1 MEDLGGK
8 VAGETTEM
16 APETA
21 VNSTSELR
29 KRRSTRIVQAVPLQ
43 VTGVDALGRPFME
56 RTSSLILNCHGCRYQ
71 SKHYVLKNMWVKLE
85 VPHAEADQPP
95 RTVRGRVAWIQ
106 RPRTVRQF
114 FQVALEL
121 ESPGNVWGIAFPPE
135 DWFAPTEA
143 EKAQAAAAA
152 HGAPQVNLPLPPLT
166 PPPMPA
172 DTSDTEF
179 HVSLSEPEPP
189 APASPDNVRVFP
201 SPASTTD
208 ASLQLARHVT
218 RLLAEARQQIQAA
231 AREAASQAVAT
242 ERTSSTEQWEQ
253 KVAESRDSLQRE
265 VAASIEKIQEESH
278 ARSREAHE
286 AAATALQEELPKRLA
301 PQLEE
306 VTRNLTSHLSDEG
319 RVQRAAHAEQLTN
332 AAESLSEV
340 CQQAEDTTARLLSA
354 AEEAE
359 QRISAQSDAMQKA
372 IAEIA
377 AQREQLRNANRDNLN
392 AVATETHQKA
402 EAALAAALEKWRSDL
417 GAEVEAAQRRW
428 QAAVDAGLASAQEL
442 AAASVTDRANA
453 LLSAFHQE
461 SDYHTTNLRTAA
473 AENSERAERQA
484 QTARELLQSQTERAE
499 AAANRATETADRLE
513 QLSARLETVQQ
524 HALTNF
530 QSQADDVLSLHR
542 NELHRHSE
550 SVLEEINGRI
560 RTAFDDSSRDAIARF
575 TEQVQ
580 SMLQPHVQQA
590 DQAMQRLAGGRS
602 LLDAAVALHQDKIRA
617 STDEAF
623 ADALHQFRS
632 NLGGVEEILRVTTD
646 SVTSRGMT
654 DFEMRLEELKQKTV
668 EDLNKSA
675 EWYEKRAQTQTQ
687 AVADKAAELAARH
700 LREQAGNISNEFT
713 GELDQSSRNFVAYAQ
728 TQMADVVS
736 EAFDRARSLFTEAA
750 ETTTAA
756 FIDEI
761 QQHARRDLDGFEAE
775 LKRSTSE
782 TRSLIDTA
790 HSELTQ
796 LVTSEQENFLRRFQD
811 SLLGTIEAGV
821 AEANER
827 VQAGFRPVIES
838 WKAMTAAQQEELQN
852 SYTRIGDQAAA
863 QFRDRLDNVSN
874 QWMLATVTS
883 FDHQS
888 RDSVA
893 RVTAGAE
900 EKLRDTFTKVFAD
913 MGDTLRE
920 RMREIASSLNFAAA
934 AATTPTAEAPA
945 ATAIR
950 LKPRA
955 NQSSNQDHF
964 ASPRMAHWSPKQPV
978 ARSPAISDR
987 FSVQQNE
994 VGPDGTYFLPSRI
1007 GSASTSFRD
1016 FTIPCVS
1023 FLYFL

>member
-21 VNSTSELR
+21 VNPTSELR

-85 VPHAEADQPP
+85 VPNPQEGEPP

-106 RPRTVRQF
+106 RPRTVRQL

-121 ESPGNVWGIAFPPE
+121 EAPGNVWGIAFPPE
-135 DWFAPTEA
+135 DWFAQSE
-143 EKAQAAAAA
+143 AAATQSDAA
-152 HGAPQVNLPLPPLT
+152 PIGSHATTHLDLPLPPLA
-166 PPPMPA
+166 PPPISPA
-172 DTSDTEF
+172 ENSDTEF
-179 HVSLSEPEPP
+179 HVSLTDSD
-189 APASPDNVRVFP
+189 ATAASTAASGNPDNVRVFP

-231 AREAASQAVAT
+231 AREAASQAVT
-242 ERTSSTEQWEQ
+242 SERASSAEQWEQ

-265 VAASIEKIQEESH
+265 VAASIEKIQEESQT
-278 ARSREAHE
+278 RSREAHE

-306 VTRNLTSHLSDEG
+306 VARNLTSRLSDEG
-319 RVQRAAHAEQLTN
+319 RVQRAAHAEQLTS
-332 AAESLSEV
+332 AAETLSEV
-340 CQQAEDTTARLLSA
+340 CQQAEETTARLLSA
-354 AEEAE
+354 SEQAE
-359 QRISAQSDAMQKA
+359 QHISAQSDALQKA
-372 IAEIA
+372 IAEVT
-377 AQREQLRNANRDNLN
+377 AQREQLLTSNRDNLN
-392 AVATETHQKA
+392 AAATEAQQKA
-402 EAALAAALEKWRSDL
+402 EAALAAALEKWRADL
-417 GAEVEAAQRRW
+417 GGEVEAAQHRW
-428 QAAVDAGLASAQEL
+428 QAAVDAALASSQEV
-442 AAASVTDRANA
+442 ATATVTERANA

-473 AENSERAERQA
+473 AESSANAERQA

-513 QLSARLETVQQ
+513 QLAARLETVQQ

-542 NELHRHSE
+542 NELHRNSE

-560 RTAFDDSSRDAIARF
+560 RTAFDESSQQAISRF

-580 SMLQPHVQQA
+580 SVLQPHVQQA
-590 DQAMQRLAGGRS
+590 DEAMQRLAGGRS
-602 LLDAAVALHQDKIRA
+602 LLDAAVALHQDRIRA

-623 ADALHQFRS
+623 ADALQQFRS

-646 SVTSRGMT
+646 SVTSRGMA
-654 DFEMRLEELKQKTV
+654 DFEMRLEDLKQKTV

-687 AVADKAAELAARH
+687 AAADKAGEQAAKQF
-700 LREQAGNISNEFT
+700 REQASHIANEFA

-790 HSELTQ
+790 HSELAQ
-796 LVTSEQENFLRRFQD
+796 RVTAEQENFLRRFQD
-811 SLLGTIEAGV
+811 SLHGTIEAGV

-838 WKAMTAAQQEELQN
+838 WKAMTAAQQDELQN
-852 SYTRIGDQAAA
+852 SYARIGDQAAA

-874 QWMLATVTS
+874 QWMLATVSS

-893 RVTAGAE
+893 RITASAE
-900 EKLRDTFTKVFAD
+900 DKMRDAFTKAFAE
-913 MGDTLRE
+913 MGDTLRD
-920 RMREIASSLNFAAA
+920 RMREIASSLNFATAPA
-934 AATTPTAEAPA
+934 PATAEPS
-945 ATAIR
+945 TPIE
-950 LKPRA
+950 
-955 NQSSNQDHF
+955 NIGE
-964 ASPRMAHWSPKQPV
+964 PK
-978 ARSPAISDR
+978 D
-987 FSVQQNE
+987 
-994 VGPDGTYFLPSRI
+994 
-1007 GSASTSFRD
+1007 
-1016 FTIPCVS
+1016 
-1023 FLYFL
+1023 

>member
-1 MEDLGGK
+1 MDELSSNL
-8 VAGETTEM
+8 AGETTEM

-85 VPHAEADQPP
+85 VPNPQEGEAP

-106 RPRTVRQF
+106 RPRTVRQL

-121 ESPGNVWGIAFPPE
+121 EAPGNVWGIAFPPE
-135 DWFAPTEA
+135 DWFA
-143 EKAQAAAAA
+143 QSDSAAAESAS
-152 HGAPQVNLPLPPLT
+152 APIGTTTHLELPLPPLA
-166 PPPMPA
+166 PPPMPP
-172 DTSDTEF
+172 SENSETEF
-179 HVSLSEPEPP
+179 HVSLTDSDAIPTASSASPAPPP
-189 APASPDNVRVFP
+189 ANPDNVRVFP

-231 AREAASQAVAT
+231 AREAASQAVGA
-242 ERTSSTEQWEQ
+242 ERTASAEQWEN
-253 KVAESRDSLQRE
+253 KVAESRDNLQRE
-265 VAASIEKIQEESH
+265 VAAATEKLHEDSQS
-278 ARSREAHE
+278 RSREAHE
-286 AAATALQEELPKRLA
+286 AAAAALQEELPKRLA

-306 VTRNLTSHLSDEG
+306 VARNLTSHLSDEG
-319 RVQRAAHAEQLTN
+319 RAQRAAHSEQLTS

-340 CQQAEDTTARLLSA
+340 CQQAEETTARLLSA
-354 AEEAE
+354 SE
-359 QRISAQSDAMQKA
+359 QADQHISAQADALQKA
-372 IAEIA
+372 LGEAA
-377 AQREQLRNANRDNLN
+377 AQREQLLSANRDSLT
-392 AVATETHQKA
+392 AAADETQQKT

-417 GAEVEAAQRRW
+417 GGEVESAQHRW
-428 QAAVDAGLASAQEL
+428 QATVDTALASAQEV
-442 AAASVTDRANA
+442 AAATVTERANA

-473 AENSERAERQA
+473 AEHGDKADRQA

-513 QLSARLETVQQ
+513 QLASRLETVQQ
-524 HALTNF
+524 HALNNF
-530 QSQADDVLSLHR
+530 QSQADDALNLHR

-560 RTAFDDSSRDAIARF
+560 RTAFDNSSREAVARF
-575 TEQVQ
+575 GEQVEGV
-580 SMLQPHVQQA
+580 LLPHVTRA
-590 DQAMQRLAGGRS
+590 DEAMQRLAGGRS
-602 LLDAAVALHQDKIRA
+602 LLDAALSLHQDRIRS

-623 ADALHQFRS
+623 AEALQQFRS
-632 NLGGVEEILRVTTD
+632 NLGGIEEVLRVTTE
-646 SVTSRGMT
+646 SVTSRGMS
-654 DFEMRLEELKQKTV
+654 DFEMRLEDLKQKTV

-675 EWYEKRAQTQTQ
+675 EWYEKRAQNQTQ
-687 AVADKAAELAARH
+687 AAADKAGEQAAKQ
-700 LREQAGNISNEFT
+700 LREQAGNIANEFS
-713 GELDQSSRNFVAYAQ
+713 GEIDQSSRNFVAYAQ

-736 EAFDRARSLFTEAA
+736 EAFDRARSLFSEAA

-761 QQHARRDLDGFEAE
+761 QQHARRDLDGFESE

-790 HSELTQ
+790 HSELAQ
-796 LVTSEQENFLRRFQD
+796 RVTLEQENFLRRFQD
-811 SLLGTIEAGV
+811 SLHGTIEAGV
-821 AEANER
+821 AEAHER

-838 WKAMTAAQQEELQN
+838 WKAMTAAQQDELQS
-852 SYTRIGDQAAA
+852 SYARIGDQAAT

-888 RDSVA
+888 RDSVS

-900 EKLRDTFTKVFAD
+900 EKLRETFTKVFAD
-913 MGDTLRE
+913 MGDALRD
-920 RMREIASSLNFAAA
+920 RMREIASNLNV
-934 AATTPTAEAPA
+934 A
-945 ATAIR
+945 ATAA
-950 LKPRA
+950 PTP
-955 NQSSNQDHF
+955 SSEQAPLAEHGE
-964 ASPRMAHWSPKQPV
+964 AKTESGQ
-978 ARSPAISDR
+978 
-987 FSVQQNE
+987 
-994 VGPDGTYFLPSRI
+994 
-1007 GSASTSFRD
+1007 
-1016 FTIPCVS
+1016 
-1023 FLYFL
+1023 

>member
-1 MEDLGGK
+1 MEDLGRN
-8 VAGETTEM
+8 VAGEATEM

-21 VNSTSELR
+21 VNPTSELR

-85 VPHAEADQPP
+85 VPNPQEGEPP

-106 RPRTVRQF
+106 RPRTVRQL

-121 ESPGNVWGIAFPPE
+121 EAPGNVWGIAFPPE
-135 DWFAPTEA
+135 DWFAQSET
-143 EKAQAAAAA
+143 AAAQSAA
-152 HGAPQVNLPLPPLT
+152 APVGTTTHLELPLPPLA
-166 PPPMPA
+166 PPPMPPA
-172 DTSDTEF
+172 ENSETEF
-179 HVSLSEPEPP
+179 HVSLTDADATGAISSTGAIATPS
-189 APASPDNVRVFP
+189 AANPDNVRVFP

-231 AREAASQAVAT
+231 AREAASQAVAA
-242 ERTSSTEQWEQ
+242 ERSASGEQWEK
-253 KVAESRDSLQRE
+253 KVAETHDALQHE
-265 VAASIEKIQEESH
+265 VASAVDKIKEESQT
-278 ARSREAHE
+278 RSREAHE

-306 VTRNLTSHLSDEG
+306 VTRNLTTHLSDEG

-332 AAESLSEV
+332 AAETLSEV
-340 CQQAEDTTARLLSA
+340 CAQAEETTSRLLSA
-354 AEEAE
+354 SEQADKHIAAE
-359 QRISAQSDAMQKA
+359 SDALQKL
-372 IAEIA
+372 IADAA
-377 AQREQLRNANRDNLN
+377 AQREQILNANRDTLTT
-392 AVATETHQKA
+392 AATEAQQKT
-402 EAALAAALEKWRSDL
+402 ESVIAAALEKFRNDL
-417 GAEVEAAQRRW
+417 GGEIEASQHRW
-428 QAAVDAGLASAQEL
+428 QAAVDAGLASAQEE
-442 AAASVTDRANA
+442 AGASVTERANA

-461 SDYHTTNLRTAA
+461 SDYHVANLRTIATEHSDKA
-473 AENSERAERQA
+473 DRQA
-484 QTARELLQSQTERAE
+484 QIARELLQSQTERAE
-499 AAANRATETADRLE
+499 AAATRATETADRLE
-513 QLSARLETVQQ
+513 QLAARLETVQQ

-560 RTAFDDSSRDAIARF
+560 RTAFDESSRQAVARF
-575 TEQVQ
+575 TEQVET
-580 SMLQPHVQQA
+580 MVQPQVQQA
-590 DQAMQRLAGGRS
+590 DEAMQRLAGGRS
-602 LLDAAVALHQDKIRA
+602 LLDAALALHQDRIRS

-623 ADALHQFRS
+623 AEALQQFRS

-646 SVTSRGMT
+646 SVTTRGMSE
-654 DFEMRLEELKQKTV
+654 FEMRLEDLKAKTV

-687 AVADKAAELAARH
+687 AAVDKAGEQAAKQF
-700 LREQAGNISNEFT
+700 REQAGSVANEFS

-736 EAFDRARSLFTEAA
+736 EAFDRARSLFSEAA

-761 QQHARRDLDGFEAE
+761 QGHARRDLDGFEAE

-782 TRSLIDTA
+782 TRALIDTA
-790 HSELTQ
+790 HSELAQ
-796 LVTSEQENFLRRFQD
+796 RVTVEQENFLHRFQD
-811 SLLGTIEAGV
+811 SLHGTIEAGV

-838 WKAMTAAQQEELQN
+838 WKAMTAAQHDELQN
-852 SYTRIGDQAAA
+852 SYARIGDQAAT

-900 EKLRDTFTKVFAD
+900 ERLRDTFTKVFAD
-913 MGDTLRE
+913 MGDALRD
-920 RMREIASSLNFAAA
+920 RMREIASNLNIAAA
-934 AATTPTAEAPA
+934 AASEPTAESASAPA
-945 ATAIR
+945 SE
-950 LKPRA
+950 
-955 NQSSNQDHF
+955 SSQ
-964 ASPRMAHWSPKQPV
+964 AKA
-978 ARSPAISDR
+978 AGA
-987 FSVQQNE
+987 E
-994 VGPDGTYFLPSRI
+994 
-1007 GSASTSFRD
+1007 
-1016 FTIPCVS
+1016 
-1023 FLYFL
+1023 

>member
-1 MEDLGGK
+1 MEDLGRN
-8 VAGETTEM
+8 VAGEATEM

-21 VNSTSELR
+21 VNPTSELR

-85 VPHAEADQPP
+85 VPNPQEGEPP

-106 RPRTVRQF
+106 RPRTVRQL

-121 ESPGNVWGIAFPPE
+121 EAPGNVWGIAFPPE
-135 DWFAPTEA
+135 DWFAQSEG
-143 EKAQAAAAA
+143 AAAQSAA
-152 HGAPQVNLPLPPLT
+152 APVGTTTHLELPLPPLA
-166 PPPMPA
+166 PPPMSPA
-172 DTSDTEF
+172 ETSETEF
-179 HVSLSEPEPP
+179 HVSLTDSDATP
-189 APASPDNVRVFP
+189 APASTPAVSPDNVRVFP

-231 AREAASQAVAT
+231 AREAASQAVAA
-242 ERTSSTEQWEQ
+242 ERTATAEQWEK
-253 KVAESRDSLQRE
+253 KVAETRDALQHE
-265 VAASIEKIQEESH
+265 VASAVEKIQEESQT
-278 ARSREAHE
+278 RSREAHE

-301 PQLEE
+301 PRLEE

-319 RVQRAAHAEQLTN
+319 RVQRAAHAEQLTS
-332 AAESLSEV
+332 AAETLSEV
-340 CQQAEDTTARLLSA
+340 CQQAEETTARLLNAS
-354 AEEAE
+354 E
-359 QRISAQSDAMQKA
+359 QADEHISTQSDALQKL
-372 IAEIA
+372 IAEA
-377 AQREQLRNANRDNLN
+377 TAQREQMLN
-392 AVATETHQKA
+392 ATRDHLTAAANETQQKT
-402 EAALAAALEKWRSDL
+402 EAALAAALEKWRHDL
-417 GAEVEAAQRRW
+417 GGEVEAAQHRW
-428 QAAVDAGLASAQEL
+428 QAAVDAGIASAQEV
-442 AAASVTDRANA
+442 ASATVTERANA

-461 SDYHTTNLRTAA
+461 SDYHIGNLRTIAT
-473 AENSERAERQA
+473 EHSEKADRQA

-513 QLSARLETVQQ
+513 QLAARLGTVQQ

-560 RTAFDDSSRDAIARF
+560 RTAFDESSRQAVARF
-575 TEQVQ
+575 TEQVET
-580 SMLQPHVQQA
+580 MVQPQVQQA
-590 DQAMQRLAGGRS
+590 DEAMQRLAGGRS
-602 LLDAAVALHQDKIRA
+602 LLDAALALHQDRIRS

-623 ADALHQFRS
+623 AEALQQFRS
-632 NLGGVEEILRVTTD
+632 NLGGIEEILRVTTD
-646 SVTSRGMT
+646 SVTSRGMS
-654 DFEMRLEELKQKTV
+654 DFEMRLEDLKAKTV
-668 EDLNKSA
+668 DDLNKSA

-687 AVADKAAELAARH
+687 AAADRAGEQAAKQ
-700 LREQAGNISNEFT
+700 LREQAGTVANEFA

-736 EAFDRARSLFTEAA
+736 EAFDRARSLFSEAA

-790 HSELTQ
+790 HSELAQ
-796 LVTSEQENFLRRFQD
+796 RVTVEQENFLHRFQD
-811 SLLGTIEAGV
+811 SLHGTIEAGV

-838 WKAMTAAQQEELQN
+838 WKAMTAAQQDELQN
-852 SYTRIGDQAAA
+852 SYMRIGDQAAT

-900 EKLRDTFTKVFAD
+900 EKLRETFTKVFAD
-913 MGDTLRE
+913 MGDTLRD
-920 RMREIASSLNFAAA
+920 RMREIASNLHIAPPTSPAPES
-934 AATTPTAEAPA
+934 TPAPA
-945 ATAIR
+945 AD
-950 LKPRA
+950 PG
-955 NQSSNQDHF
+955 
-964 ASPRMAHWSPKQPV
+964 ASKTESEQ
-978 ARSPAISDR
+978 
-987 FSVQQNE
+987 
-994 VGPDGTYFLPSRI
+994 
-1007 GSASTSFRD
+1007 
-1016 FTIPCVS
+1016 
-1023 FLYFL
+1023 

>member
-1 MEDLGGK
+1 MEDLGRN
-8 VAGETTEM
+8 VAGEATEM

-21 VNSTSELR
+21 VNPTSELR

-71 SKHYVLKNMWVKLE
+71 SKHYVLKNMWVRLE
-85 VPHAEADQPP
+85 VPNPQEGEPP

-106 RPRTVRQF
+106 RPRTVRQL

-121 ESPGNVWGIAFPPE
+121 EAPGNVWGIAFPPE
-135 DWFAPTEA
+135 DWFAQPEG
-143 EKAQAAAAA
+143 AAAQLAD
-152 HGAPQVNLPLPPLT
+152 APIGTTSHIDLPLPPLA
-166 PPPMPA
+166 PPPMPPA
-172 DTSDTEF
+172 ESSETEF
-179 HVSLSEPEPP
+179 HVSLTDSDAAPVAAATP
-189 APASPDNVRVFP
+189 AVNPDNIRVFP

-231 AREAASQAVAT
+231 AREAASQAVAA
-242 ERTSSTEQWEQ
+242 ERTASAEQWEK
-253 KVAESRDSLQRE
+253 KVAETRDALHHE
-265 VAASIEKIQEESH
+265 VEGVVEKIKEESQT
-278 ARSREAHE
+278 RSREAHE

-301 PQLEE
+301 PRLEE

-319 RVQRAAHAEQLTN
+319 RVQRAAHAEQLTS

-340 CQQAEDTTARLLSA
+340 CQQAEETTARLLNAS
-354 AEEAE
+354 E
-359 QRISAQSDAMQKA
+359 QADQQISDQSDALQKL
-372 IAEIA
+372 IAEAA
-377 AQREQLRNANRDNLN
+377 AQREQILNANRDSLTTAAN
-392 AVATETHQKA
+392 ETQQRT
-402 EAALAAALEKWRSDL
+402 EAALAAALEKWRNDL
-417 GAEVEAAQRRW
+417 GGEVEATQHRW
-428 QAAVDAGLASAQEL
+428 QAAVDAGLASAQEV
-442 AAASVTDRANA
+442 ASASVTERANA

-461 SDYHTTNLRTAA
+461 SDYHVANLRAIAT
-473 AENSERAERQA
+473 EHSEKAERQA

-499 AAANRATETADRLE
+499 GVANRAAETADRLE
-513 QLSARLETVQQ
+513 QLAARLETVQQ

-560 RTAFDDSSRDAIARF
+560 RTAFDESSRQAVARF
-575 TEQVQ
+575 AEQVE
-580 SMLQPHVQQA
+580 SVVQPKVQQA
-590 DQAMQRLAGGRS
+590 DEAMQRLAGGRS
-602 LLDAAVALHQDKIRA
+602 LLDAALALHQDRIRS

-623 ADALHQFRS
+623 AEALQQFRS

-646 SVTSRGMT
+646 SVTSRGMS
-654 DFEMRLEELKQKTV
+654 DFEMRLEDLKQKTV

-687 AVADKAAELAARH
+687 AAAERAGEQAAKQ
-700 LREQAGNISNEFT
+700 LREQAGTVANEFA

-736 EAFDRARSLFTEAA
+736 EAFERARSLFSEAA

-761 QQHARRDLDGFEAE
+761 QQHARRDLDGFDVE
-775 LKRSTSE
+775 LKRSTAE
-782 TRSLIDTA
+782 TRSIIDTA
-790 HSELTQ
+790 HSELAQ
-796 LVTSEQENFLRRFQD
+796 RVTVEQENFLHRFQD
-811 SLLGTIEAGV
+811 SLHGTIEAGV

-827 VQAGFRPVIES
+827 VHAGFRPVIES
-838 WKAMTAAQQEELQN
+838 WKAMTAAQQDELQN
-852 SYTRIGDQAAA
+852 SYVRIGDQAAA
-863 QFRDRLDNVSN
+863 HFRDRLDNVSN

-900 EKLRDTFTKVFAD
+900 ERLRETFTKVFAD
-913 MGDTLRE
+913 MGDTLRD
-920 RMREIASSLNFAAA
+920 RMREIASNLNFAATPAPAPEPA
-934 AATTPTAEAPA
+934 AADSDESKAESG
-945 ATAIR
+945 R
-950 LKPRA
+950 
-955 NQSSNQDHF
+955 
-964 ASPRMAHWSPKQPV
+964 
-978 ARSPAISDR
+978 
-987 FSVQQNE
+987 
-994 VGPDGTYFLPSRI
+994 
-1007 GSASTSFRD
+1007 
-1016 FTIPCVS
+1016 
-1023 FLYFL
+1023 

>member
-1 MEDLGGK
+1 MEDLGRN
-8 VAGETTEM
+8 VAGEATEM

-21 VNSTSELR
+21 VNPTSELR

-85 VPHAEADQPP
+85 VPNPQEGEPP

-106 RPRTVRQF
+106 RPRTVRQL

-121 ESPGNVWGIAFPPE
+121 EAPGNVWGIAFPPE
-135 DWFAPTEA
+135 DWFAQSEP
-143 EKAQAAAAA
+143 AAAQSAA
-152 HGAPQVNLPLPPLT
+152 APIGTTTHIELPLPPLA
-166 PPPMPA
+166 PPPLPPA
-172 DTSDTEF
+172 QTSETEF
-179 HVSLSEPEPP
+179 HVSLTDSDVTAATAATP
-189 APASPDNVRVFP
+189 AANPDNVRVFP

-231 AREAASQAVAT
+231 AREAASQAVAA
-242 ERTSSTEQWEQ
+242 ERTASAEQWEK
-253 KVAESRDSLQRE
+253 KVAETRDALQHE
-265 VAASIEKIQEESH
+265 VTTAVEKIQEESQT
-278 ARSREAHE
+278 RSREAHE

-301 PQLEE
+301 PQLEQ

-319 RVQRAAHAEQLTN
+319 RLQRAAHAEQLTS
-332 AAESLSEV
+332 AAETLSEV
-340 CQQAEDTTARLLSA
+340 CQQAEETTARLLNAS
-354 AEEAE
+354 E
-359 QRISAQSDAMQKA
+359 QADQHISAQVDALQKL
-372 IAEIA
+372 IAEAA
-377 AQREQLRNANRDNLN
+377 AQREQILNANRDNLTT
-392 AVATETHQKA
+392 AATETQHKTDA
-402 EAALAAALEKWRSDL
+402 TLAAALEKWRADL
-417 GAEVEAAQRRW
+417 GGEVEAAQHRW
-428 QAAVDAGLASAQEL
+428 QSALEAGLASAQEV
-442 AAASVTDRANA
+442 AAAAVTERANA

-461 SDYHTTNLRTAA
+461 SDYHVANLRTTAN
-473 AENSERAERQA
+473 EHSEKAERQA

-499 AAANRATETADRLE
+499 AAASRAAETADRLE

-530 QSQADDVLSLHR
+530 HSQADDVLSLHR

-560 RTAFDDSSRDAIARF
+560 RVAFDESSRQAVARF
-575 TEQVQ
+575 TEQVET
-580 SMLQPHVQQA
+580 MVQPQVQQA
-590 DQAMQRLAGGRS
+590 DEAMQRLAGGRS
-602 LLDAAVALHQDKIRA
+602 LLDAALALHQDRIRS

-623 ADALHQFRS
+623 AEALQQFRS
-632 NLGGVEEILRVTTD
+632 NLGGIEEILRVTTD
-646 SVTSRGMT
+646 SVTSRGMS
-654 DFEMRLEELKQKTV
+654 DFEMRLEDLKQKTV

-687 AVADKAAELAARH
+687 AAADKAGEQASKL
-700 LREQAGNISNEFT
+700 LREQAGTVANEFAR
-713 GELDQSSRNFVAYAQ
+713 ELDQSSRNFVAYAQ

-736 EAFDRARSLFTEAA
+736 EAFERARSLFSEAA

-775 LKRSTSE
+775 LKRSASD

-790 HSELTQ
+790 HSELAQ
-796 LVTSEQENFLRRFQD
+796 RVTVEQENFLHRFQD
-811 SLLGTIEAGV
+811 SLHGTIEAGV

-838 WKAMTAAQQEELQN
+838 WKAMTAAQQDELQN
-852 SYTRIGDQAAA
+852 SYVRIGDEAAV

-874 QWMLATVTS
+874 QWMLATVSS

-900 EKLRDTFTKVFAD
+900 ERLRETFTKVFAD
-913 MGDTLRE
+913 MGDTLRD
-920 RMREIASSLNFAAA
+920 RMREIASNLNV
-934 AATTPTAEAPA
+934 AATPAPVPDPTAAPA
-945 ATAIR
+945 AD
-950 LKPRA
+950 
-955 NQSSNQDHF
+955 SNESKTESEQ
-964 ASPRMAHWSPKQPV
+964 
-978 ARSPAISDR
+978 
-987 FSVQQNE
+987 
-994 VGPDGTYFLPSRI
+994 
-1007 GSASTSFRD
+1007 
-1016 FTIPCVS
+1016 
-1023 FLYFL
+1023 

>member
-1 MEDLGGK
+1 MEDLGRN

-21 VNSTSELR
+21 VNPTTELR

-85 VPHAEADQPP
+85 VPNPQEGEPP

-106 RPRTVRQF
+106 RPRTVRQL

-121 ESPGNVWGIAFPPE
+121 EAPGNVWGIAFPPE
-135 DWFAPTEA
+135 DWFA
-143 EKAQAAAAA
+143 QSDAAAAQSA
-152 HGAPQVNLPLPPLT
+152 AAPIGTHATTHIELPLPPLT
-166 PPPMPA
+166 PPPLPPA
-172 DTSDTEF
+172 DSSETEF
-179 HVSLSEPEPP
+179 HVSLTDSD
-189 APASPDNVRVFP
+189 AATAAASAQSMNPDNVRVFP

-231 AREAASQAVAT
+231 AREAASQAVTA
-242 ERTSSTEQWEQ
+242 ERTASAEQWD
-253 KVAESRDSLQRE
+253 KRVAESRDSLQHE
-265 VAASIEKIQEESH
+265 VTAAIDKIQEESQ

-301 PQLEE
+301 PKLEE

-319 RVQRAAHAEQLTN
+319 RMQRAAHAEQLTS
-332 AAESLSEV
+332 AAETLSEV
-340 CQQAEDTTARLLSA
+340 CQQAEETTARLLSA
-354 AEEAE
+354 SE
-359 QRISAQSDAMQKA
+359 QADQHIATQSDALQKLA
-372 IAEIA
+372 AEVG
-377 AQREQLRNANRDNLN
+377 AQREQLLAANRDDLIAAAN
-392 AVATETHQKA
+392 ETQQQA
-402 EAALAAALEKWRSDL
+402 EAALAVALEKWRSDL
-417 GAEVEAAQRRW
+417 GGEVEAAQHRW
-428 QAAVDAGLASAQEL
+428 QAAVDAALASAQEV
-442 AAASVTDRANA
+442 AAATVTERANA

-473 AENSERAERQA
+473 AENSANAERQA

-499 AAANRATETADRLE
+499 AAANRAADTADRLE
-513 QLSARLETVQQ
+513 QLAARLETVQQ

-560 RTAFDDSSRDAIARF
+560 RMAFDDSSRDAIARF
-575 TEQVQ
+575 SEQVQ
-580 SMLQPHVQQA
+580 GILHPHVEQA

-602 LLDAAVALHQDKIRA
+602 LLDAALALHQDKIRA

-623 ADALHQFRS
+623 ADALQQFRS
-632 NLGGVEEILRVTTD
+632 NLGGVEEILRATTD

-654 DFEMRLEELKQKTV
+654 DFEMRLEDLKQKTV

-687 AVADKAAELAARH
+687 VAADKAGEQAAKQ
-700 LREQAGNISNEFT
+700 LREQANHITNEFA
-713 GELDQSSRNFVAYAQ
+713 GEIDQSSRNYVAYAQ
-728 TQMADVVS
+728 TQIADVVS
-736 EAFDRARSLFTEAA
+736 EAFDRARALFAEAA

-790 HSELTQ
+790 HSELAQ
-796 LVTSEQENFLRRFQD
+796 RVTVEQENFLRRFQD
-811 SLLGTIEAGV
+811 SLHGTIEAGV

-838 WKAMTAAQQEELQN
+838 WKAMTTAQQEELQN

-863 QFRDRLDNVSN
+863 QFRERLDNVSN
-874 QWMLATVTS
+874 QWMLATVSS

-893 RVTAGAE
+893 RVAAGAE
-900 EKLRDTFTKVFAD
+900 ERLRDTFTKVFAD
-913 MGDTLRE
+913 MGDTLRD
-920 RMREIASSLNFAAA
+920 RMREIASNLNFA
-934 AATTPTAEAPA
+934 PAP
-945 ATAIR
+945 
-950 LKPRA
+950 
-955 NQSSNQDHF
+955 
-964 ASPRMAHWSPKQPV
+964 
-978 ARSPAISDR
+978 
-987 FSVQQNE
+987 
-994 VGPDGTYFLPSRI
+994 
-1007 GSASTSFRD
+1007 SASVPESSTPIENIGEPKD
-1016 FTIPCVS
+1016 
-1023 FLYFL
+1023 

>member
-1 MEDLGGK
+1 MDELSSNL
-8 VAGETTEM
+8 AGETTEM

-21 VNSTSELR
+21 VNPTSELR

-85 VPHAEADQPP
+85 VPNPQEGEPA

-106 RPRTVRQF
+106 RPRTVRQL

-121 ESPGNVWGIAFPPE
+121 EAPGNVWGIAFPPE
-135 DWFAPTEA
+135 DWFA
-143 EKAQAAAAA
+143 QSDSAAAQSASAPIGTHTTA
-152 HGAPQVNLPLPPLT
+152 HLELPLPPLA
-166 PPPMPA
+166 PPPMPPA
-172 DTSDTEF
+172 EASETEF
-179 HVSLSEPEPP
+179 HVSLTDSDAAAATTS
-189 APASPDNVRVFP
+189 APVSPDNVRVFP

-231 AREAASQAVAT
+231 AREAASQAVAA
-242 ERTSSTEQWEQ
+242 ERTASAEQWDH
-253 KVAESRDSLQRE
+253 KVAETRDSLQRE
-265 VAASIEKIQEESH
+265 VAAAIEEIQEESQS
-278 ARSREAHE
+278 RSREAHD
-286 AAATALQEELPKRLA
+286 AAAVALQEELPKRLA

-306 VTRNLTSHLSDEG
+306 VARNLTSHLTEEG
-319 RVQRAAHAEQLTN
+319 RALSAAHTQQVTS
-332 AAESLSEV
+332 AAETLSEV
-340 CQQAEDTTARLLSA
+340 CQQAEETTARLLSA
-354 AEEAE
+354 SE
-359 QRISAQSDAMQKA
+359 QADQHISAQSEALQKTV
-372 IAEIA
+372 AEVA
-377 AQREQLRNANRDNLN
+377 AQREQLLNANRDNLTAAAN
-392 AVATETHQKA
+392 ETQQKTDA
-402 EAALAAALEKWRSDL
+402 MMAAALEKWRSDL
-417 GAEVEAAQRRW
+417 GGEVESAQHRW
-428 QAAVDAGLASAQEL
+428 QAIVDAALVSAQEV
-442 AAASVTDRANA
+442 AAATVTERANA

-461 SDYHTTNLRTAA
+461 SDYHTTNLRAAA
-473 AENSERAERQA
+473 AEHSEKADRQA

-499 AAANRATETADRLE
+499 AAATRAAETADRLE
-513 QLSARLETVQQ
+513 QLASRLETVQQ

-550 SVLEEINGRI
+550 LVLEEINGRI
-560 RTAFDDSSRDAIARF
+560 RTAFDNSSREAIARF
-575 TEQVQ
+575 SEQVEGV
-580 SMLQPHVQQA
+580 LEPHVTKA
-590 DQAMQRLAGGRS
+590 DEAMQRIAGGRS
-602 LLDAAVALHQDKIRA
+602 LLDAAVSLHQDRIRA

-623 ADALHQFRS
+623 AEALQQFRS
-632 NLGGVEEILRVTTD
+632 NLGGIEEILRVTTD
-646 SVTSRGMT
+646 SVTSRGMS
-654 DFEMRLEELKQKTV
+654 DFEIRLEDLKQRTV
-668 EDLNKSA
+668 EDLSKSA

-687 AVADKAAELAARH
+687 STADKAGEQAAKQ
-700 LREQAGNISNEFT
+700 LREQASHITNEFA

-728 TQMADVVS
+728 TQIADVVS
-736 EAFDRARSLFTEAA
+736 EAFDRARSLFAEAA

-790 HSELTQ
+790 HSELAQ
-796 LVTSEQENFLRRFQD
+796 RVTVEQENFLRRFQD
-811 SLLGTIEAGV
+811 SLHGTIEAGV

-838 WKAMTAAQQEELQN
+838 WKAMTAAQQDELKT
-852 SYTRIGDQAAA
+852 SYGRIGEQAAA

-913 MGDTLRE
+913 MGDTLRD
-920 RMREIASSLNFAAA
+920 RMREIASNLNIAAI
-934 AATTPTAEAPA
+934 PA
-945 ATAIR
+945 AHTPSSAES
-950 LKPRA
+950 
-955 NQSSNQDHF
+955 QS
-964 ASPRMAHWSPKQPV
+964 A
-978 ARSPAISDR
+978 
-987 FSVQQNE
+987 
-994 VGPDGTYFLPSRI
+994 
-1007 GSASTSFRD
+1007 ASTEAKAADSEQQ
-1016 FTIPCVS
+1016 
-1023 FLYFL
+1023 